1 MVSGQSIRRWIEG
14 FARDVRYGLRA
25 LRRTPL
31 ATGVMVAS
39 VALGIGVATAVFTLA
54 DVMFFRPLPYR
65 GAERLVVPYQT
76 VAVRAGAR
84 RDTIPW
90 SFARYEVLRASVQ
103 AFEDVGFA
111 TWVDGIVRAGDE
123 DKPIRIEAV
132 TPSVFTTL
140 SISAQT
146 GRLFEDD
153 ENTADA
159 LTTVGMISD
168 RLWRTVFGG
177 DSALVGN
184 SILINGT
191 LVTVVGVMPDGFNG
205 FAIGADVWLPIRM
218 MARIDPSQRWT
229 ERLAS
234 QAGTVIARMAPGLT
248 TSHVGVQ
255 LDAAL
260 PIMNDVA
267 PDPFAAPN
275 AGRAVDVMMLAQA
288 RRHPLVKTILQLMG
302 VAVLSLL
309 LTVCANI
316 ASILLAR
323 GHARRGEMGV
333 RIALGASQRR
343 VGRQVL
349 TESAILGA
357 LGLPLGVLLGFY
369 FADGLAALRPVL
381 PQNWILLR
389 GTDLLAGASLAP
401 NLRVLVF
408 SSVLAGL
415 ATFLFGIGPAVA
427 ASRVDAAR
435 LITSDDS
442 HASPPVRGRQL
453 LVMAQVALATILL
466 ITAGLMTRS
475 LRALLRTD
483 LGFRADGVV
492 AMHLT
497 SMDTSAA
504 ARVLRNEFLTQV
516 STMPGVNGVAM
527 ARCVPYDLAC
537 VVTVGVRAIDDA
549 DASARAAN
557 VELHFVS
564 ADYFRTMSIPISAG
578 RAFVAE
584 DTTVGRTRVVISESA
599 ARRLFGTTAVVGK
612 QIASSELTV
621 GPMDVVGITRD
632 VRFRSV
638 EATASPA
645 LYLLAGEDAGAPRLN
660 AMLFV
665 RANTASGAV
674 LSAITRAVR
683 EGAVPMGISNAR
695 QLTDIV
701 RAETSSTQ
709 FIATVLLGFAVSA
722 ALLAGLG
729 VYGVIAYII
738 TQRTREFGVRL
749 VLGANGSDLLRAMVG
764 RGASLVAGG
773 VAIGVVVAIA
783 ASRLI
788 ASLLYGVGSFDV
800 ATYVGVAVLVTSIG
814 LLASFIPARRVAR
827 IDPSRALKI

>member
-76 VAVRAGAR
+76 VRVRAGAR
-84 RDTIPW
+84 QDTVLW
-90 SFARYEVLRASVQ
+90 SYARYDVLRATVRG
-103 AFEDVGFA
+103 FEDAGFG

-123 DKPIRIEAV
+123 DRPVRIEAI
-132 TPSVFTTL
+132 TPSLLTTL
-140 SISAQT
+140 SISPQA
-146 GRLFEDD
+146 GRLFKDD
-153 ENTADA
+153 ENASDA
-159 LTTVGMISD
+159 ATTVGAISD

-177 DSALVGN
+177 DPALVGGT
-184 SILINGT
+184 ILINGT
-191 LVTVVGVMPDGFNG
+191 LVTVVGIMPNGFNG
-205 FAIGADVWLPIRM
+205 FAVGADVWLPLQM
-218 MARIDPSQRWT
+218 MARIDPSTRWT

-248 TSHVGVQ
+248 TALIQRQ

-260 PIMNDVA
+260 PIIDQTASERFV
-267 PDPFAAPN
+267 APN
-275 AGRAVDVMMLAQA
+275 AERGIGVMMLAEA
-288 RRHPLVKTILQLMG
+288 RRHPLVKPILQLMS
-302 VAVLSLL
+302 VAVFSLL

-381 PQNWILLR
+381 PQNWVLLR

-401 NLRVLVF
+401 NLRVLLF

-415 ATFLFGIGPAVA
+415 ATFMFGIGPAVA

-442 HASPPVRGRQL
+442 HASPPVRGRQI
-453 LVMAQVALATILL
+453 LVMVQVALATILL
-466 ITAGLMTRS
+466 VTAGLMTRS
-475 LRALLRTD
+475 LRALLATD
-483 LGFRADGVV
+483 LGFRADRVV
-492 AMHLT
+492 TLHLT
-497 SMDTSAA
+497 SIDTSAA
-504 ARVLRNEFLTQV
+504 ARVLRHEFLTRV
-516 STMPGVNGVAM
+516 STLPGVNGVAM
-527 ARCVPYDLAC
+527 AGCVPFDLAC
-537 VVTVGVRAIDDA
+537 VITQGIRAVDDA
-549 DASARAAN
+549 DASARRSE
-557 VELHFVS
+557 VEIHSVTE
-564 ADYFRTMSIPISAG
+564 DYFRTMGIGISAG
-578 RAFVAE
+578 RALVAE

-599 ARRLFGTTAVVGK
+599 ARRLFGSAPAIGK
-612 QIASSELTV
+612 QIAFV
-621 GPMDVVGITRD
+621 QANAGPMDVVGVARD

-638 EATASPA
+638 EAATLPA
-645 LYLLAGEDAGAPRLN
+645 LYFLSGEDPQAPRLN
-660 AMLFV
+660 RTLFV
-665 RANTASGAV
+665 RSTTPTGAV
-674 LSAITRAVR
+674 TSAITRAVR
-683 EGAVPMGISNAR
+683 EGGVPIGVSNAR
-695 QLTDIV
+695 QLIDIV

-783 ASRLI
+783 ASRLL